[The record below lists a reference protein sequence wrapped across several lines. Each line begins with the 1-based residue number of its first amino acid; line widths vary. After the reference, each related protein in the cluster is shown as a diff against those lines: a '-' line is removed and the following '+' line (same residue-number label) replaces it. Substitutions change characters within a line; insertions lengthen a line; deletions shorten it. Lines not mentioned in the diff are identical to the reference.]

1 MVQVMMVVEACFQ
14 ILSAKYETDHDDDDD
29 NHDDDDDDDD
39 DDNNND
45 DD

>member
-14 ILSAKYETDHDDDDD
+14 ILSAKYKTDDDD
-29 NHDDDDDDDD
+29 NDDNDDDDE

>member
-14 ILSAKYETDHDDDDD
+14 ILSAKYETDDDDDED
-29 NHDDDDDDDD
+29 EDE